1 MIDINDIEINNKI
14 FRDFNE
20 TLLSD
25 TSNVVLVTNDIMDS
39 H

>member
-1 MIDINDIEINNKI
+1 MIDINDIDINNNI

-20 TLLSD
+20 TLLNG